1 MTLVI
6 LSGLPLIMHMVRAAS
21 LSAGSK
27 DSVREEDRGRE
38 REREGERGREKERKE
53 EDGGEEGGRE
63 RGERKRRE
71 KERGERGEREERG
84 RGKKAGSES
93 KHKLQG
99 IPSGSI
105 LDHLVPSHAYLKVS
119 PGTVTM
125 VTQPL
130 KCRAGNLNQYTNE
143 SNIYKLLAESFQQLI
158 APGHQRKIEKGI

>member
-27 DSVREEDRGRE
+27 DSVKVR
-38 REREGERGREKERKE
+38 ERGREKEMKE
-53 EDGGEEGGRE
+53 GDGGEEGGRE
-63 RGERKRRE
+63 RGERGK
-71 KERGERGEREERG
+71 REERG
-84 RGKKAGSES
+84 RGEN
-93 KHKLQG
+93 KLQG

-105 LDHLVPSHAYLKVS
+105 LDHLVPSHAYRKAS

-130 KCRAGNLNQYTNE
+130 KCRASNLNQHINE
-143 SNIYKLLAESFQQLI
+143 SNI
-158 APGHQRKIEKGI
+158 

>member
-38 REREGERGREKERKE
+38 REREGERRKGRKRMEERREEGREEKEK
-53 EDGGEEGGRE
+53 G
-63 RGERKRRE
+63 RE

-158 APGHQRKIEKGI
+158 GPGHQRKIKKGI

>member
-27 DSVREEDRGRE
+27 DSVRE
-38 REREGERGREKERKE
+38 GERG
-53 EDGGEEGGRE
+53 
-63 RGERKRRE
+63 RE

-84 RGKKAGSES
+84 RGKKAGSEG

-125 VTQPL
+125 ATQPL

-158 APGHQRKIEKGI
+158 APGHQRKIKKGI